1 MQRRAKV
8 RETQMDRD
16 ENAPDDKTRREEA
29 VDETRNIGGK
39 MNDKRRTN
47 VGDNSSSSKG
57 GNANGSAYLRS
68 VDVKRRQRN
77 GERNSYR
84 KRCSR

>member
-1 MQRRAKV
+1 MQKRAKV

-16 ENAPDDKTRREEA
+16 ENAPGDKTRREKA
-29 VDETRNIGGK
+29 VDKTRNTGGK

-47 VGDNSSSSKG
+47 VGNNSSSSKG
-57 GNANGSAYLRS
+57 GNANGSAYSRS

-84 KRCSR
+84 KCHSR